1 MKWILIILLIGV
13 IMIIAYSLS
22 EQYKE
27 KCDFYSNLKNFLN
40 QFKLNV
46 SFKREKVS
54 EFLKQVNSKKQF
66 KIFIEEYQNYLSKG
80 ELNLT
85 RIKAL
90 DSEDLPV
97 LEEIVKSIGKL
108 DSKNE
113 ITQLDT
119 FLVTVT
125 DRLNKAEVDKN
136 KLCPMIIKLSL
147 LFAVGIAILLI

>member
-13 IMIIAYSLS
+13 IMIIAYGLS

-125 DRLNKAEVDKN
+125 DRLNKAEADKN

>member
-1 MKWILIILLIGV
+1 M
-13 IMIIAYSLS
+13 
-22 EQYKE
+22 
-27 KCDFYSNLKNFLN
+27 
-40 QFKLNV
+40 
-46 SFKREKVS
+46 
-54 EFLKQVNSKKQF
+54 
-66 KIFIEEYQNYLSKG
+66 
-80 ELNLT
+80 NLT

-125 DRLNKAEVDKN
+125 DRLNKAEADKN